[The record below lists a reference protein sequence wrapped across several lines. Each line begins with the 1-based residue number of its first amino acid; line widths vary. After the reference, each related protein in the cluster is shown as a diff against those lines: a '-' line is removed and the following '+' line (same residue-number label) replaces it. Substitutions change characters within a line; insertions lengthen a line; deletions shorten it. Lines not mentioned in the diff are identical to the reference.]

1 LISVFPKVKS
11 LFYLNQMGILDLT
24 PKESDL
30 YLLYCHIAEPEFRSS
45 VLHLGLD
52 RTPCYTE
59 AVAGEQ

>member
-1 LISVFPKVKS
+1 
-11 LFYLNQMGILDLT
+11 MGILDLT